1 MRIENLSNHAGEIL
15 QGSEDQVRRALHDL
29 SQAQSRHAEAQ
40 AELEAARKR
49 KPWWKRMLAI
59 PSPEEKEARGLLEAA
74 KQQHLYADAV
84 RRQSGH
90 RVQQRAAGV
99 QGEQELAS
107 WLSAELPDDW
117 SGFGGYQNRRGE
129 ADLVLVG
136 PPGVWVIEVKN
147 RNVRLRVDGDR
158 WLYDK
163 LDKWGNV
170 VEPLRPATDNAQ
182 RSWGRQAGDVGDS
195 LVWWLER
202 NHHTVPVR
210 TAVMLVHPRASI
222 SSVRD
227 AGVDLV
233 SADPHELL
241 RAMTSAPSV
250 IGPDERAAIV
260 ALIRRDH
267 VHHKERRQQRS

>member
-40 AELEAARKR
+40 AELEAARKH

-117 SGFGGYQNRRGE
+117 SGFGGYQNRKGE

-163 LDKWGNV
+163 LDKWATSSSRYARQPTTRNAAGV
-170 VEPLRPATDNAQ
+170 ARPATLATLSCGGWSATTTRCRYGL
-182 RSWGRQAGDVGDS
+182 RSCWCTRARPSAAFG
-195 LVWWLER
+195 
-202 NHHTVPVR
+202 
-210 TAVMLVHPRASI
+210 MRASI
-222 SSVRD
+222 SS
-227 AGVDLV
+227 A
-233 SADPHELL
+233 PIP
-241 RAMTSAPSV
+241 TSCS
-250 IGPDERAAIV
+250 GR
-260 ALIRRDH
+260 
-267 VHHKERRQQRS
+267 